1 MDGDDMKRRG
11 RKSFWRQKQFLI
23 AGAIMVV
30 AAAAMTWVYMSAR
43 NGVQD
48 KQLAKAES
56 TETEEVKT
64 NTEEPAASVTKII
77 TPKPKGEDE
86 TAKIATETA
95 APKPEPQ
102 PDTTTQNKAA
112 TANTNNVQK
121 TLHFS
126 ADSGMN
132 WPLQGNV
139 ILNYSMDQTV
149 YFSTLD
155 QYKYNPAVIIA
166 GTVNAPVKSAAAGKI
181 TDISN
186 NEETGCTVTEDLGD
200 GYSAIYGQL
209 KEVPCKVGDYVDAG
223 STIGYLSEPTKYYSV
238 EGCNLYF
245 EVKKDGTPVDPVTF
259 FQ

>member
-1 MDGDDMKRRG
+1 MKRRG
-11 RKSFWRQKQFLI
+11 RKSFWRQKQILI

-77 TPKPKGEDE
+77 TPQPKRETETAE
-86 TAKIATETA
+86 TAKIAPTEAKPQKDTSNTQKQEA
-95 APKPEPQ
+95 A
-102 PDTTTQNKAA
+102 KAN
-112 TANTNNVQK
+112 ANHVK
-121 TLHFS
+121 KELHFS
-126 ADSGMN
+126 EQSGMN

-155 QYKYNPAVIIA
+155 QYKYNPAVIIG
-166 GTVNAPVKSAAAGKI
+166 GTVNAAIKSAAAGKI

-186 NEETGCTVTEDLGD
+186 SEETGCTVTEELGD

-209 KEVPCKVGDYVDAG
+209 KEVPVKVGDYVDAG

-245 EVKKDGTPVDPVTF
+245 EVKKDGNPVNPVTF

>member
-1 MDGDDMKRRG
+1 MKRRG

-30 AAAAMTWVYMSAR
+30 AAAAMTYVYMSAR
-43 NGVQD
+43 NSAQD
-48 KQLAKAES
+48 KQLAKTES
-56 TETEEVKT
+56 TETEKVKS
-64 NTEEPAASVTKII
+64 NTEDPATSVTKII
-77 TPKPKGEDE
+77 TPQPKKENE
-86 TAKIATETA
+86 TAKIAPSE
-95 APKPEPQ
+95 
-102 PDTTTQNKAA
+102 
-112 TANTNNVQK
+112 QK
-121 TLHFS
+121 TQKDTSQAQKQDAAKANANHVKKELHFS
-126 ADSGMN
+126 EKSAMN

-166 GTVNAPVKSAAAGKI
+166 GSVNQAIKSAAAGKI
-181 TDISN
+181 TNVSN
-186 NEETGCTVTEDLGD
+186 SEETGCTVTEDLGD
-200 GYSAIYGQL
+200 GYQAIYGQL
-209 KEVPCKVGDYVDAG
+209 KEVPVKAGEYVDAG

-245 EVKKDGTPVDPVTF
+245 EVKKDGNPVNPVTF